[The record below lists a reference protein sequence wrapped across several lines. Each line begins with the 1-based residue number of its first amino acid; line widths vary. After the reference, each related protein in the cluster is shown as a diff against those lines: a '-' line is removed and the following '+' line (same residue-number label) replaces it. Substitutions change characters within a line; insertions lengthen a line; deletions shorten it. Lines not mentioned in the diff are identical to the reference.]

1 MQYHV
6 GCDKVEWAC
15 YLNTINFTLVHS
27 MVTCLLIFCIYSAAF
42 MLCDLQLSY
51 CKSVHFKLHPLDCF
65 RSKYGVKLKNRQRC
79 LRHCV
84 KAHWETVAGQASL
97 GLWISFLSAV
107 DIYKLNANVI
117 VSIDHLFFPPVP
129 GAWVCFVFS
138 QHFKVKLEKIK
149 SWNHYWERSEH
160 KYFII
165 WYFLCKIEFM
175 HGDVKA
181 VRGQKYQAIVS
192 LS

>member
-1 MQYHV
+1 MHSCSVIYNSRIEYQFILNFTHSTV
-6 GCDKVEWAC
+6 SAQSVEWNRETEKDVCA
-15 YLNTINFTLVHS
+15 
-27 MVTCLLIFCIYSAAF
+27 
-42 MLCDLQLSY
+42 
-51 CKSVHFKLHPLDCF
+51 SVGK
-65 RSKYGVKLKNRQRC
+65 
-79 LRHCV
+79 
-84 KAHWETVAGQASL
+84 TVVGQASPDI
-97 GLWISFLSAV
+97 WISFLSVV

-117 VSIDHLFFPPVP
+117 ISIDHLFSPVP

-138 QHFKVKLEKIK
+138 QHFKVKPEKIK

-181 VRGQKYQAIVS
+181 VRIQKYQAIVS